1 MNAYPMKDDDISIPC
16 RVPAKL
22 HKAEPYQVVDK
33 FYLVFATQLL
43 LVDL

>member
-1 MNAYPMKDDDISIPC
+1 MMTYQYPVAYQPSP
-16 RVPAKL
+16 

-33 FYLVFATQLL
+33 FNLVFATQLL